1 MKGTVD
7 KLLVG
12 DGWCSRRLPLFKLHI
27 PVHALHM
34 NPSIPPLILALILSI
49 HAVLAAIPQV
59 DFDRM
64 GKVGLAGAFAG
75 LDIFTNSSITFDP
88 ATATLLSRAQDGSL
102 TRVASTNSG
111 GSILAGCPL
120 GDVFYLAGDFTSIDS
135 TPASNIAS
143 YNPSSGAIT
152 AVGSNGPNGQINAL
166 FCDAKEKK
174 LWAGG
179 SFSSPGS
186 SIAIYDPASNSWS
199 SPPFVGVSGA
209 QAQITSITT
218 NSSES
223 SLFFTGSFVA
233 AFGDGNA
240 VLNGTNNPNV
250 PFSAGASPFSSSLV
264 PVPLQNAQVDGA
276 PSSSQAGFGDIKNI
290 LCPAGPDG
298 SGNTWLAADD
308 SSPLITVRAF
318 SFISANGVRIGNT
331 FQANHGTTGFTY
343 VTPFCYAFNLVLS

>member
-1 MKGTVD
+1 
-7 KLLVG
+7 
-12 DGWCSRRLPLFKLHI
+12 
-27 PVHALHM
+27 M
-34 NPSIPPLILALILSI
+34 NSSIPPLIFALLLAI
-49 HAVLAAIPQV
+49 HAAFAAIPQV

-64 GKVGLAGAFAG
+64 GKVGLVGAFVG
-75 LDIFTNSSITFDP
+75 LDLFSNSSITFDP
-88 ATATLLSRAQDGSL
+88 ETATLLSRARDGSL

-120 GDVFYLAGDFTSIDS
+120 DGIFYLAGKFTSINS
-135 TPASNIAS
+135 IPVSNIAS
-143 YNPSSGAIT
+143 YNPTSGALT
-152 AVGSNGPNGQINAL
+152 AVGSNGPNGQVSAL
-166 FCDAKEKK
+166 FCDVKEKK

-179 SFSSPGS
+179 RFSSPGS
-186 SIAIYDPASNSWS
+186 SIAFYEPSSSSWFR
-199 SPPFVGVSGA
+199 PPFVGVSGA
-209 QAQITSITT
+209 QAQVTSITT
-218 NSSES
+218 NSSEA
-223 SLFFTGSFVA
+223 SLFFTGSFVTV
-233 AFGDGNA
+233 FGNGNA

-264 PVPLQNAQVDGA
+264 PVPLQNAQIDGA

-298 SGNTWLAADD
+298 TGSTWLAADD

-343 VTPFCYAFNLVLS
+343 VTLFHTSF